1 MGAGRT
7 EIMRGIFGLDRI
19 TSGEINIDGI
29 TLKELTPVN
38 AIANGLGFLTENR
51 KEEGLVLDFSI
62 GENIVL
68 PSLKSF
74 VRKGFVDK
82 KTEDD
87 FVNMMIDRLKIK
99 VQSSHDIVGN
109 LSGGNQQKAVI
120 AKWIGISP
128 KVLILDEP
136 TRGVDVGAKREI
148 YGLMNELAERGVGI
162 IMVSSDL
169 SEILGV
175 SDRVI
180 VIREGEI
187 SGEVTREKATQ
198 ENIMA
203 LATGGKING

>member
-198 ENIMA
+198 ENIMT